1 LRLSAPVRGAA
12 LFSDFFSA
20 CEPYTGYKSEGGFA
34 VFANVAFVPPPA
46 A

>member
-1 LRLSAPVRGAA
+1 LRLSVHGAA
-12 LFSDFFSA
+12 FFFSFSD